1 MRVSIATQLN
11 SIELSCVA
19 INRPLRYET
28 FIDGSGYGIMVLNSA
43 CGSTMQRGAVV
54 GDDR

>member
-1 MRVSIATQLN
+1 VRVSIATQLN